1 MVYKGKVV
9 NVRMGRKDC
18 GKICGSEINN
28 GMPFCNQAGTTLH
41 VMAYLDD
48 LLVSMIPLPMGSHC
62 QAPMKSRIEEVKD
75 LLALAN
81 SVTPCMP
88 PCDTPGS
95 EEMTNLTTQQMQT
108 AKSK

>member
-9 NVRMGRKDC
+9 KVRMGCKDC
-18 GKICGSEINN
+18 GKIRGSETNN
-28 GMPFCNQAGTTLH
+28 GMPCCNQAGTTLH

-48 LLVSMIPLPMGSHC
+48 LLVSMTPLPMGLHC
-62 QAPMKSRIEEVKD
+62 QAPVRSGIEEVKD

-81 SVTPCMP
+81 SVTPYML

-95 EEMTNLTTQQMQT
+95 EEMTNLTTQQL
-108 AKSK
+108 